1 METGAETDTAGK
13 LEQYWKKTRNDG
25 EKVPLRSAFK
35 LSSEIAPLLP
45 HLVIMEVVAEDIVF
59 RLVGTGLAAHQGID
73 ITGKRYGD
81 FAAPD
86 QVTRAVARV
95 RAFHAWPCGFL
106 SVHTEEYGRGL
117 SSEIE
122 VAGFPLRGEGQTG
135 PMMVLAVTPA
145 GRGGLAS
152 KSETP
157 LFLRPASRID
167 FVDLGYGIPDD
178 GKIMKEMADR
188 TAAKC

>member
-1 METGAETDTAGK
+1 MGTEARTDTAGK
-13 LEQYWKKTRNDG
+13 LEQYWKKTRSDD

-86 QVTRAVARV
+86 QVARAVARV
-95 RAFHAWPCGFL
+95 RAMHALPCGFL
-106 SVHTEEYGRGL
+106 SVHTEEYGRGV
-117 SSEIE
+117 SSEVE
-122 VAGFPLRGEGQTG
+122 VAGFPLRGEGQAG
-135 PMMVLAVTPA
+135 PMMVLVVTPI
-145 GRGGLAS
+145 GRGLAS

-178 GKIMKEMADR
+178 DKIMKEMADR

>member
-1 METGAETDTAGK
+1 MRTGAETDTAGK

-45 HLVIMEVVAEDIVF
+45 NLVIMEVVAEDIVF
-59 RLVGTGLAAHQGID
+59 RLVGTGLAEHQGID

-86 QVTRAVARV
+86 QVARTVARV
-95 RAFHAWPCGFL
+95 RAIHARPCGFL
-106 SVHTEEYGRGL
+106 SVHTEDYGRGM
-117 SSEIE
+117 SSQIE
-122 VAGFPLRGEGQTG
+122 VAGFPLRGDGQAG
-135 PMMVLAVTPA
+135 PMMVLAVTPV
-145 GRGGLAS
+145 GRGLAS

-167 FVDLGYGIPDD
+167 FVDLGHGIPDD